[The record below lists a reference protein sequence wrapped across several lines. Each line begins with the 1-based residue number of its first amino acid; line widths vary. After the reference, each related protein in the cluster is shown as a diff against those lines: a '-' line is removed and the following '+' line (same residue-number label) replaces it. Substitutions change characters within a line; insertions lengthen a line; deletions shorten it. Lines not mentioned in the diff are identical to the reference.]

1 MREWTDEEK
10 KDVKDLLE
18 SGSGA
23 EEVCAVMDCA
33 RKDLDHLCKAAF
45 GLDFASTDRKYKLVG
60 LAKLR
65 ASVYRSALDKNTKAQ
80 DMCMRTLGN
89 YDPIS
94 THGKAKSVP
103 SKPEK
108 KLEL

>member
-10 KDVKDLLE
+10 EDVKGLLE

-60 LAKLR
+60 RAKLR
-65 ASVYRSALDKNTKAQ
+65 ASVYKSALDQNIKAQ
-80 DMCMRTLGN
+80 DMCMRNLDG

-94 THGKAKSVP
+94 THGKAQSVP
-103 SKPEK
+103 SRKK

>member
-1 MREWTDEEK
+1 MREWSDEEK
-10 KDVKDLLE
+10 EDVKGLLE

-23 EEVCAVMDCA
+23 EEVCAVMDCEK
-33 RKDLDHLCKAAF
+33 KDLNRLCKAAF

-60 LAKLR
+60 RAKLR
-65 ASVYRSALDKNTKAQ
+65 ASVYKSALDQNTKAQ
-80 DMCMRTLGN
+80 DMCMRTING